1 MSECCCER
9 KKIRSEEDKRKLNNR
24 LNRIIGQL
32 QGIKKMIDDD
42 KYCGDILIQ
51 LAASDKALRSLSN
64 VILEEHMH
72 TCLVKSINSG
82 ETKEIDEILELFRR
96 FS

>member
-1 MSECCCER
+1 MDCCCEN
-9 KKIRSEEDKRKLNNR
+9 KKVRSEEDKKKLTAR

-32 QGIKKMIDDD
+32 QGIKKMVDED

-51 LAASDKALRSLSN
+51 LAASDKAIRSLSSL
-64 VILEEHMH
+64 ILEDHMH
-72 TCLVKSINSG
+72 TCLVKSINEG
-82 ETKEIDEILELFRR
+82 ETDKIDEVIELFKR

>member
-1 MSECCCER
+1 MDCCCE
-9 KKIRSEEDKRKLNNR
+9 KKKMRSEEDKKKLNNR

-32 QGIKKMIDDD
+32 QGIKKMVDDD

-51 LAASDKALRSLSN
+51 LAASDKAIRSLSS
-64 VILEEHMH
+64 VILEDHMH

-82 ETKEIDEILELFRR
+82 ETDKIDEIIELFKR

>member
-1 MSECCCER
+1 MSECCER
-9 KKIRSEEDKRKLNNR
+9 KKMRSEEDKKKLNNR

-96 FS
+96 FV